1 MITASFF
8 KKNGKIQKFSVSGHS
23 GYSEQGSDIVCAAV
37 SSMVMLTVNVITE
50 DLGVPCSLKVKEES
64 ALIELALGDEND
76 FAHIL
81 LSGLERELS
90 NLTSD
95 YPENVRVIVK

>member
-1 MITASFF
+1 MTTASFF
-8 KKNGKIQKFSVSGHS
+8 KRNGKIYKFRVCGHS
-23 GYSEQGSDIVCAAV
+23 GYAEQGSDIVCAAV

-50 DLGVPCSLKVKEES
+50 DLSLPCSIKVEEDD
-64 ALIELALGDEND
+64 AVIELSLEQENE

-90 NLTSD
+90 NLAND
-95 YPENVRVIVK
+95 YSENIRVVVK